1 MNRIVI
7 GWRVGPFTCEFRDER
22 STGSL
27 QIFRGDELMLKE
39 TSDSIKAAFERAR
52 EVCEQEV
59 WRQARGA

>member
-1 MNRIVI
+1 MNRNVI
-7 GWRVGPFTCEFRDER
+7 GWRVGPFTCEFRDEQ

-39 TSDSIKAAFERAR
+39 SSDSVKAAFERAR